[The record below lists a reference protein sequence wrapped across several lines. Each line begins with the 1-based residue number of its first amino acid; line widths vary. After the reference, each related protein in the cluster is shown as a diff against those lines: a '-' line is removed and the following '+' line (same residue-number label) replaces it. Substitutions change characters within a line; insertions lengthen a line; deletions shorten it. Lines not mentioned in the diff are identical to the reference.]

1 MKQFEGKHAIVTGGG
16 GFLGGTICRHLLE
29 QGAKVAIFDI
39 NFDAAQRV
47 AAGNPDAL
55 PVALD
60 LTDAEAVETATAQV
74 LQTFG
79 SVELLVNAAGG
90 SARKRMKLFAEQD
103 LSVVRDIFEMNVY
116 SALYAIH
123 AVVPGMIAQKY
134 GKIVNLSSAT
144 AFGLQKCVEYSGAK
158 GAVIS
163 ATKSLAIELGEHNIN
178 VNCVCPGKVQRPD
191 AMPTD
196 PEAFAKKY
204 SWLNRICNADDV
216 AELVLFLLSD
226 KAGYITGQNY
236 VVDGGRT
243 IGLKGGL

>member
-47 AAGNPDAL
+47 AAGDPDAL

-90 SARKRMKLFAEQD
+90 DDTILQTATLYISPPLPMVLRM
-103 LSVVRDIFEMNVY
+103 SR
-116 SALYAIH
+116 
-123 AVVPGMIAQKY
+123 
-134 GKIVNLSSAT
+134 
-144 AFGLQKCVEYSGAK
+144 
-158 GAVIS
+158 
-163 ATKSLAIELGEHNIN
+163 
-178 VNCVCPGKVQRPD
+178 R
-191 AMPTD
+191 
-196 PEAFAKKY
+196 
-204 SWLNRICNADDV
+204 
-216 AELVLFLLSD
+216 LL
-226 KAGYITGQNY
+226 
-236 VVDGGRT
+236 
-243 IGLKGGL
+243 